1 MTRFAGPRL
10 EGYAILGGVGLV
22 AALATRRPEL
32 AVMAAPFALVLALG
46 LRPGPEP
53 ELDIS
58 FRLGAERV
66 VAGDGV
72 EAELRI
78 RSRSPVDRLEV
89 LLTLP
94 AGVEISEGTDA
105 FAFRLREDE
114 ERTIGLGL
122 RAVRWGRYDIGDVT
136 LRARSPLRILGWET
150 IVDRRQRLKVYPR
163 AEALQRIL
171 APRETQV
178 FTGSEV
184 ARAKGEGIE
193 YADLREYVPGDR
205 VRSINW
211 RASARRESL
220 VVNERHP
227 ERNTDVVLF
236 LDSFADVRS
245 EHRSTL
251 DDAVRATATLAALY
265 LERRDRVGL
274 VTFGGVLR
282 WLQPGM
288 GLTQQY
294 MLVDTLLET
303 GVEPT
308 YMWRDVNVI
317 PARIL
322 PPKALIVA
330 ITPLVDERF
339 VTTVAD
345 LRARGF
351 DLVVVEVDP
360 APIVHRS
367 RTELER
373 VAFRLWLLEREALRA
388 RVTGLGVAIARW
400 TDGVELDTALEG
412 VGTYR
417 RKVGLVRV

>member
-1 MTRFAGPRL
+1 MMRFAGPRL

-32 AVMAAPFALVLALG
+32 AVMAAPFVLVLALG
-46 LRPGPEP
+46 LSPDPEP

-58 FRLGAERV
+58 FTLGAERV
-66 VAGDGV
+66 VAGEGV

-78 RSRSPVDRLEV
+78 RSHSPVDRLEV

-114 ERTIGLGL
+114 ERTIDLGL
-122 RAVRWGRYDIGDVT
+122 CAVRWGRYDVGDVT
-136 LRARSPLRILGWET
+136 VRARSPLRILGWET
-150 IVDRRQRLKVYPR
+150 VVDRRHRLKVYPR

-288 GLTQQY
+288 GLAQQY

-308 YMWRDVNVI
+308 YMWRDVKVI

-388 RVTGLGVAIARW
+388 RVTGLGVAVARW

-412 VGTYR
+412 VVTYR